1 MADLLHNILFGEVTR
16 PVTQKMWLC
25 DTEDSHFVCP
35 CCHEYALLD
44 WAGAPVASKYCP
56 FCGTMLEPWD
66 GKARYT
72 KDKV

>member
-1 MADLLHNILFGEVTR
+1 MADLLHDILFGEVTR
-16 PVTQKMWLC
+16 SVTRKMWLC
-25 DTEDSHFVCP
+25 DAEENRLICP

-44 WAGAPVASKYCP
+44 WAGAPVDSKYCP